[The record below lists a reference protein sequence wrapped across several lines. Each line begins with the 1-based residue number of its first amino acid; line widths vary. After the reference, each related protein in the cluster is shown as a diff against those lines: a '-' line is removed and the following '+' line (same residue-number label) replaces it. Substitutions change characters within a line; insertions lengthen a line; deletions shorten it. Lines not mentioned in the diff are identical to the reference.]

1 MKPFTFCAV
10 IVLALVALM
19 QLVRFV
25 LGWPITVNGVQ
36 IPVWLSALAA
46 VIAALLAVMLWR
58 ESTSRSR

>member
-58 ESTSRSR
+58 ESTSR

>member
-25 LGWPITVNGVQ
+25 LGWPIVVNGVQ

-58 ESTSRSR
+58 ESTSR